1 MYKLS
6 VATLCACL
14 STCTVPHHG
23 IKFAAAQD
31 EKPKHEY
38 YCVSHRS
45 GTQCIRRDYLE
56 MKKAIDKANAEAKA
70 KYDAEQKA
78 KRTRQPQQR

>member
-1 MYKLS
+1 MYRLS

-23 IKFAAAQD
+23 IKFAAAQAP
-31 EKPKHEY
+31 EPNWF
-38 YCVSHRS
+38 CVSHRS
-45 GTQCIRRDYLE
+45 GAYCRDTRYDE
-56 MKKAIDKANAEAKA
+56 MQLYINEANARAKRA
-70 KYDAEQKA
+70 YEEKHGKA

>member
-1 MYKLS
+1 MYKPYAIAVC
-6 VATLCACL
+6 VAL
-14 STCTVPHHG
+14 STCTVPNHG
-23 IKFAAAQD
+23 IKFAHATD

-45 GTQCIRRDYLE
+45 GSQCIRRDYLE

-70 KYDAEQKA
+70 EYDAKQ
-78 KRTRQPQQR
+78 KRTRKPQN